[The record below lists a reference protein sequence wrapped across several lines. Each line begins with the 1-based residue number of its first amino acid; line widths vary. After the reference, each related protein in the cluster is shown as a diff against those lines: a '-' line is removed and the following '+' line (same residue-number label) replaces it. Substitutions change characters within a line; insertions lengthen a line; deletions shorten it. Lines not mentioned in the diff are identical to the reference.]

1 MKAYLPFIVIGVFTG
16 SLYALAAAGLVLT
29 YKTSGIFNF
38 AHGAVGMFS
47 AYVFFHFHVSWGWPT
62 LPSILIAVLGFAPLM
77 GILLD
82 RGLLRWLEGAGTVAY
97 IVATLGL
104 LVLLQG
110 LAVVWK
116 TGERFTIEPYF
127 PLDRHKLGDV
137 FVTTEQLLVVAI
149 VLAVGLALVAFFRF
163 TSLGLK
169 TRAVVTNREL
179 TGLVGTNSGAV
190 TTGSWILGC
199 VIAALSAILFV
210 PTLGLDPVNLTLLVL
225 TAVAAATAGRLT
237 NLPVTMVAGFAL
249 GVAQSLTTKAVAPHL
264 GLLGI
269 PSSLPFIVLF
279 LIMVFSPKRAFK
291 GATSGEEK
299 TGTGVVGPEKVRLA
313 SIAVVTAG
321 AAFLPL
327 VLKEFQLVTA
337 THTIGMVLVFASL
350 SLLVGLGREISLCH
364 AIFAGFAATT
374 LSHFLSAGVPYL
386 PALLL
391 AALVMVPVAAL
402 VAIPSLR
409 LSGLFLALA
418 TFGFGKMVQD
428 ILFPTSLAFGRSGV
442 AAIPRPSLFNGPVA
456 FYYLVLAITVI
467 GVLVV
472 EVVRVG
478 RLGRILR
485 AVADSPTAIQSLG
498 VNPTASRVFV
508 FCLSAFL
515 AGLGG
520 GLIGSLFQNINP
532 SSFEF
537 SQSLLWVT
545 VLVAA
550 GARTFGGSVLAAV
563 LLIATPAFVRNE
575 TITLWQPV
583 AFGMTAMVMA
593 QLPNGLV
600 GLLSRQP
607 DWSRLAGAARWRQDR
622 RRATERY
629 VNVALAQAAA
639 AER

>member
-1 MKAYLPFIVIGVFTG
+1 MRAYLPFIVIGVFTG

-38 AHGAVGMFS
+38 AHGAVGMFA
-47 AYVFFHFHVSWGWPT
+47 AYVFFHFKVTWGWPT
-62 LPSILIAVLGFAPLM
+62 WASIAIAVLGFAPLM

-82 RGLLRWLEGAGTVAY
+82 RGLLRWLEGAGAAAY

-116 TGERFTIEPYF
+116 TGERFTVEAYF
-127 PLDRHKLGDV
+127 PLDRHKIGDV
-137 FVTTEQLLVVAI
+137 FVTTEQLLVVGI
-149 VLAVGLALVAFFRF
+149 VLAVGLGLVAFFRF

-179 TGLVGTNSGAV
+179 TGLVGSNARAV
-190 TTGSWILGC
+190 TTSSWILGC
-199 VIAALSAILFV
+199 CIAALSAVLFV
-210 PTLGLDPVNLTLLVL
+210 PTLGLDPINLTLLVL

-237 NLPVTMVAGFAL
+237 NLPVTMAAGFAL
-249 GVAQSLTTKAVAPHL
+249 GIAQSLTTKAVAPHL
-264 GLLGI
+264 SLLGV
-269 PSSLPFIVLF
+269 PSSLPFIILF
-279 LIMVFSPKRAFK
+279 LIMVFSPKRAFRS
-291 GATSGEEK
+291 ATGGEERPA
-299 TGTGVVGPEKVRLA
+299 TLVMGPEKVRLA
-313 SIAVVTAG
+313 SIVVVAG
-321 AAFLPL
+321 AAAFLPV
-327 VLKEFQLVTA
+327 VLKGFQLVTA
-337 THTIGMVLVFASL
+337 THTVAMVLIFASL

-364 AIFAGFAATT
+364 AVFAGFAATN
-374 LSHFLSAGVPYL
+374 LSHFLEAGVPYL
-386 PALLL
+386 PALLI
-391 AALVMVPVAAL
+391 AALLMVPVAAL
-402 VAIPSLR
+402 VAFPSIR

-428 ILFPTSLAFGRSGV
+428 ILFPTSLAFGTDSV
-442 AAIPRPSLFNGPVA
+442 AGIPRPDLFKGPAA
-456 FYYLVLAITVI
+456 FFYLVLAVTVA
-467 GVLVV
+467 GVVLV

-485 AVADSPTAIQSLG
+485 ALADSPTAVQSLG
-498 VNPTASRVFV
+498 INPTASRVFA

-550 GARTFGGSVLAAV
+550 GARTFGGSVVAAV
-563 LLIATPAFVRNE
+563 LLIATPALIRSQ
-575 TITLWQPV
+575 TITEWQPV
-583 AFGMTAMVMA
+583 AFGLTAMLMA

-600 GLLSRQP
+600 GLVTMP
-607 DWSRLAGAARWRQDR
+607 DWSRLSANAAWRQDR
-622 RRATERY
+622 RRAKERY
-629 VNVALAQAAA
+629 ASVILGRTAS
-639 AER
+639 AEQ

>member
-1 MKAYLPFIVIGVFTG
+1 MRAYLPFIVIGIFTG

-47 AYVFFHFHVSWGWPT
+47 AYVFFHFHVTWGWPT

-82 RGLLRWLEGAGTVAY
+82 RGLLRWLEGAGAVAY

-116 TGERFTIEPYF
+116 TGERFTIAPYF
-127 PLDRHKLGDV
+127 PLDKHKIGDV
-137 FVTTEQLLVVAI
+137 FVTTEQLLVVGI

-199 VIAALSAILFV
+199 VIAALSAVLFV

-237 NLPVTMVAGFAL
+237 NLPVTMAAGFAL

-291 GATSGEEK
+291 GATGGEER
-299 TGTGVVGPEKVRLA
+299 TGTGVVGPEKVRLG
-313 SIAVVTAG
+313 SIVVVTA
-321 AAFLPL
+321 AAACLPA

-337 THTIGMVLVFASL
+337 THTIGMVLIFASL

-364 AIFAGFAATT
+364 AVFAGFAATT

-386 PALLL
+386 PALVL

-402 VAIPSLR
+402 VALPSLR

-442 AAIPRPSLFNGPVA
+442 AAIPRPSLFSGPVP
-456 FYYLVLAITVI
+456 FYYLVLGITVA
-467 GVLVV
+467 GVLIV

-485 AVADSPTAIQSLG
+485 AVADSPTAVQSLG

-550 GARTFGGSVLAAV
+550 GARTFGGSVTAAV
-563 LLIATPAFVRNE
+563 LLIAAPAFVRSE

-583 AFGMTAMVMA
+583 AFGLTAMVMA

-607 DWSRLAGAARWRQDR
+607 DWSRLATQARWRQDR

-629 VNVALAQAAA
+629 VSVVLAQAATT
-639 AER
+639 ER

>member
-104 LVLLQG
+104 LVMLQG

-127 PLDRHKLGDV
+127 PLDKHKIGDV
-137 FVTTEQLLVVAI
+137 FVTTEQLLVVGI
-149 VLAVGLALVAFFRF
+149 VLAVGFALVAFFRF

-179 TGLVGTNSGAV
+179 TGLVGTNPGAV

-199 VIAALSAILFV
+199 VIAALSAVLFV

-237 NLPVTMVAGFAL
+237 NLPVTMTAGFAL

-291 GATSGEEK
+291 TSTGGEEK
-299 TGTGVVGPEKVRLA
+299 TGTGVVGPEKVRLG

-321 AAFLPL
+321 AALLPA

-337 THTIGMVLVFASL
+337 THTVAMVLIFASL

-364 AIFAGFAATT
+364 AVFAGFAATT
-374 LSHFLSAGVPYL
+374 LSHFLSGGVPYL
-386 PALLL
+386 PALVL

-456 FYYLVLAITVI
+456 FYYLVLGITVV
-467 GVLVV
+467 GVLIV

-485 AVADSPTAIQSLG
+485 AVADSPTAVQSLG

-550 GARTFGGSVLAAV
+550 GARTFGGSVTAAV
-563 LLIATPAFVRNE
+563 LLIATPAFIRSE

-583 AFGMTAMVMA
+583 AFGLTAMVMA

-600 GLLSRQP
+600 GLVSRRP
-607 DWSRLAGAARWRQDR
+607 DWSRLAAQARWRQDR

-629 VNVALAQAAA
+629 ANVALARAAA

>member
-1 MKAYLPFIVIGVFTG
+1 
-16 SLYALAAAGLVLT
+16 
-29 YKTSGIFNF
+29 
-38 AHGAVGMFS
+38 
-47 AYVFFHFHVSWGWPT
+47 
-62 LPSILIAVLGFAPLM
+62 
-77 GILLD
+77 
-82 RGLLRWLEGAGTVAY
+82 
-97 IVATLGL
+97 
-104 LVLLQG
+104 
-110 LAVVWK
+110 
-116 TGERFTIEPYF
+116 
-127 PLDRHKLGDV
+127 
-137 FVTTEQLLVVAI
+137 
-149 VLAVGLALVAFFRF
+149 
-163 TSLGLK
+163 
-169 TRAVVTNREL
+169 
-179 TGLVGTNSGAV
+179 
-190 TTGSWILGC
+190 
-199 VIAALSAILFV
+199 
-210 PTLGLDPVNLTLLVL
+210 
-225 TAVAAATAGRLT
+225 
-237 NLPVTMVAGFAL
+237 
-249 GVAQSLTTKAVAPHL
+249 
-264 GLLGI
+264 
-269 PSSLPFIVLF
+269 
-279 LIMVFSPKRAFK
+279 
-291 GATSGEEK
+291 
-299 TGTGVVGPEKVRLA
+299 
-313 SIAVVTAG
+313 
-321 AAFLPL
+321 
-327 VLKEFQLVTA
+327 
-337 THTIGMVLVFASL
+337 MVLIFASL

-364 AIFAGFAATT
+364 AVFAGFAATT
-374 LSHFLSAGVPYL
+374 LSHLLSGGVPYL
-386 PALLL
+386 PALVL

-456 FYYLVLAITVI
+456 FYYLVLGMTVV
-467 GVLVV
+467 GVLIV

-485 AVADSPTAIQSLG
+485 AVADSPTAVQSLG

-550 GARTFGGSVLAAV
+550 GARTFGGSVTAAV
-563 LLIATPAFVRNE
+563 LLIATPAFIRSE

-583 AFGMTAMVMA
+583 AFGLTAMVMA

-600 GLLSRQP
+600 GLVSRQP
-607 DWSRLAGAARWRQDR
+607 DWSRLAAQARWRQDR

-629 VNVALAQAAA
+629 ANVALAQAAA